1 MTMLRKTTLL
11 ALPVLLLAG
20 PALAAGGGHG
30 DDHGIPWTAIGQHAV
45 NLAVL
50 LGFLGFV
57 LRKRIPDALRARKA
71 AVADDI
77 ASAQQARD
85 AARARAAEIEA
96 RLAGFEQELA
106 SMRAE
111 AEEEANKEREL
122 ILAKAEAA
130 AANVAAG
137 AKRSIEAETRR
148 AQQTLRADAAA
159 LAVQLA
165 AEQIKQQ
172 FTAEDDQRLTGDF
185 LDTITRDLAGDQGV
199 TRG

>member
-1 MTMLRKTTLL
+1 MTMLRKTLLL
-11 ALPVLLLAG
+11 ALPVLLVAS
-20 PALAAGGGHG
+20 PALAAGGGGG
-30 DDHGIPWTAIGQHAV
+30 DDHGVPWMAIGQHAV

-50 LGFLGFV
+50 LGFLAFV
-57 LRKRIPDALRARKA
+57 LRNKVPDALRARKA
-71 AVADDI
+71 AVAEDI
-77 ASAQQARD
+77 AGAHQARD

-106 SMRAE
+106 GMRTE
-111 AEEEANKEREL
+111 AEEEATRERAL
-122 ILAKAEAA
+122 ILAKADAA

-137 AKRSIEAETRR
+137 AKRAIEAETRR

-159 LAVQLA
+159 LAVRLA
-165 AEQIKQQ
+165 ADQIKQQ

-185 LDTITRDLAGDQGV
+185 LDTITRDIAGNQGV